1 MFKLKGEDL
10 MIIGSQVAEHIFLY
24 DHGVELFGA
33 IVTLLAFLLTFANI
47 KRTDERLEKD
57 EKKRNIKTLKMIDLS
72 THKERMSIQQ
82 WALMF
87 KMESDVITQEKY
99 NILFSNYNI
108 NFETGNKKAFIIGEI
123 ANKYKVSD
131 LEVELTH
138 YLEIIKDNL
147 NNNHVNLSLQSL
159 ERVTE
164 KISYLNEAISYS
176 KWFSDT
182 ETICNII
189 IAETRLP
196 IESQREIEKI
206 YKAYKTFNNLLA
218 DSSKGLID

>member
-1 MFKLKGEDL
+1 
-10 MIIGSQVAEHIFLY
+10 
-24 DHGVELFGA
+24 
-33 IVTLLAFLLTFANI
+33 
-47 KRTDERLEKD
+47 
-57 EKKRNIKTLKMIDLS
+57 MIDLS

>member
-1 MFKLKGEDL
+1 MKGEDL
-10 MIIGSQVAEHIFLY
+10 MIIGSQVAEHSFWY
-24 DHGVELFGA
+24 NHGVELFGA
-33 IVTLLAFLLTFANI
+33 IVTLLAFLLTFTNI
-47 KRTDERLEKD
+47 KRTDKRLEKD

-87 KMESDVITQEKY
+87 KMENDVITQKKY
-99 NILFSNYNI
+99 NILFSNYNV
-108 NFETGNKKAFIIGEI
+108 NFETENKKAFIIGEI
-123 ANKYKVSD
+123 ANKYKISD

-159 ERVTE
+159 KRITE
-164 KISYLNEAISYS
+164 KISYLNEAINYS

-182 ETICNII
+182 EALITCVLSLIGLLGIILNIELKNI
-189 IAETRLP
+189 
-196 IESQREIEKI
+196 K
-206 YKAYKTFNNLLA
+206 K
-218 DSSKGLID
+218 

>member
-10 MIIGSQVAEHIFLY
+10 MIIGSQVAEHSFWY
-24 DHGVELFGA
+24 NHGVELFGA
-33 IVTLLAFLLTFANI
+33 IVTLLAFLLTFTNI
-47 KRTDERLEKD
+47 KRTDKRLEKD

-87 KMESDVITQEKY
+87 KMENDVITQKKY
-99 NILFSNYNI
+99 NILFSNYNV
-108 NFETGNKKAFIIGEI
+108 NFETENKKAFIIGEI
-123 ANKYKVSD
+123 ANKYKISD

-147 NNNHVNLSLQSL
+147 NNYHVNLSLQSL
-159 ERVTE
+159 KRITE
-164 KISYLNEAISYS
+164 KISYLNEAINYS

-182 ETICNII
+182 EALITCVLSLIGLLGIILNIELKNI
-189 IAETRLP
+189 
-196 IESQREIEKI
+196 K
-206 YKAYKTFNNLLA
+206 K
-218 DSSKGLID
+218 

>member
-1 MFKLKGEDL
+1 
-10 MIIGSQVAEHIFLY
+10 MIIGSQVAEHSFWY
-24 DHGVELFGA
+24 NHGVELFGA
-33 IVTLLAFLLTFANI
+33 IVTLLAFLLTFTNI
-47 KRTDERLEKD
+47 KRTDKRLEKD

-87 KMESDVITQEKY
+87 KMENDVITQKKY
-99 NILFSNYNI
+99 NILFSNYNV
-108 NFETGNKKAFIIGEI
+108 NFETENKKAFIIGEI
-123 ANKYKVSD
+123 ANKYKISD

-159 ERVTE
+159 KRITE
-164 KISYLNEAISYS
+164 KISYLNEAINYS

-182 ETICNII
+182 EALITCVLSLIGLLGIILNIELKNI
-189 IAETRLP
+189 
-196 IESQREIEKI
+196 K
-206 YKAYKTFNNLLA
+206 K
-218 DSSKGLID
+218 

>member
-10 MIIGSQVAEHIFLY
+10 MIIGSQVAEHSFWY
-24 DHGVELFGA
+24 NHGVELFGA
-33 IVTLLAFLLTFANI
+33 IVTLLAFLLTFTNI
-47 KRTDERLEKD
+47 KRTDKRLEKD

-87 KMESDVITQEKY
+87 KMENDVITQKKY
-99 NILFSNYNI
+99 NILFSNYNV
-108 NFETGNKKAFIIGEI
+108 NFETENKKAFIIGEI
-123 ANKYKVSD
+123 ANKYKISD

-159 ERVTE
+159 KRITE
-164 KISYLNEAISYS
+164 KISYLNEAINYS

-182 ETICNII
+182 EALITCVLSLIGLLGIILNIELKNI
-189 IAETRLP
+189 
-196 IESQREIEKI
+196 K
-206 YKAYKTFNNLLA
+206 K
-218 DSSKGLID
+218 

>member
-10 MIIGSQVAEHIFLY
+10 MIIGSQVAKHSFWY

-33 IVTLLAFLLTFANI
+33 IVTLLAFLLTFTNI
-47 KRTDERLEKD
+47 KRTDKRLEKD

-87 KMESDVITQEKY
+87 KMENDVITQEKY

-108 NFETGNKKAFIIGEI
+108 NFETENKKAFIIGEI
-123 ANKYKVSD
+123 ANKYKISD

-159 ERVTE
+159 ERITE
-164 KISYLNEAISYS
+164 KISYLNEAINYS

-182 ETICNII
+182 EAICNII
-189 IAETRLP
+189 IADTKLP
-196 IESQREIEKI
+196 IESQSEIEKI
-206 YKAYKTFNNLLA
+206 YKEYKKFNNLLT

>member
-1 MFKLKGEDL
+1 
-10 MIIGSQVAEHIFLY
+10 MIIGSQVAKHSFWY

-33 IVTLLAFLLTFANI
+33 IVTLLAFLLTFTNI
-47 KRTDERLEKD
+47 KRTDKRLEKD

-87 KMESDVITQEKY
+87 KMENDVITQEKY

-108 NFETGNKKAFIIGEI
+108 NFETENKKAFIIGEI
-123 ANKYKVSD
+123 ANKYKISD

-159 ERVTE
+159 ERITE
-164 KISYLNEAISYS
+164 KISYLNEAINYS

-182 ETICNII
+182 EAICNII
-189 IAETRLP
+189 IADTKLP
-196 IESQREIEKI
+196 IESQSEIEKI
-206 YKAYKTFNNLLA
+206 YKEYKKFNNLLT

>member
-1 MFKLKGEDL
+1 MKGEDL
-10 MIIGSQVAEHIFLY
+10 MIIGSQVAEHSFWY
-24 DHGVELFGA
+24 NHGVELFGA
-33 IVTLLAFLLTFANI
+33 IVTLLAFLLTFTNI
-47 KRTDERLEKD
+47 KRTDKRLEKD

-87 KMESDVITQEKY
+87 KMENDVITQKKY
-99 NILFSNYNI
+99 NILFSNYKV
-108 NFETGNKKAFIIGEI
+108 NFETENKKAFIIGEI
-123 ANKYKVSD
+123 ANKYKISD

-159 ERVTE
+159 KRITE
-164 KISYLNEAISYS
+164 KISYLNEAINYS

-182 ETICNII
+182 EALITCVLSLIGLLGIILNIELKNI
-189 IAETRLP
+189 
-196 IESQREIEKI
+196 K
-206 YKAYKTFNNLLA
+206 K
-218 DSSKGLID
+218 

>member
-1 MFKLKGEDL
+1 M
-10 MIIGSQVAEHIFLY
+10 SQVAEHSFWY
-24 DHGVELFGA
+24 NHGVELFGA
-33 IVTLLAFLLTFANI
+33 IVTLLAFLLTFTNI
-47 KRTDERLEKD
+47 KRTDKRLEKD

-87 KMESDVITQEKY
+87 KMENDVITQKKY
-99 NILFSNYNI
+99 NILFSNYNV
-108 NFETGNKKAFIIGEI
+108 NFETENKKAFIIGEI
-123 ANKYKVSD
+123 ANKYKISD

-159 ERVTE
+159 KRITE
-164 KISYLNEAISYS
+164 KISYLNEAINYS

-182 ETICNII
+182 EALITCVLSLIGLLGIILNIELKNI
-189 IAETRLP
+189 
-196 IESQREIEKI
+196 K
-206 YKAYKTFNNLLA
+206 K
-218 DSSKGLID
+218 

>member
-1 MFKLKGEDL
+1 
-10 MIIGSQVAEHIFLY
+10 MIIESQVSEHSFLY

-47 KRTDERLEKD
+47 KRTDKRLEKD

-72 THKERMSIQQ
+72 THKERMSIKQ
-82 WALMF
+82 WAVTF
-87 KMESDVITQEKY
+87 RMERNVITQKKY
-99 NILFSNYNI
+99 NILFSNYNM
-108 NFETGNKKAFIIGEI
+108 NFETENKKAFIVGEI
-123 ANKYKVSD
+123 ANKYKIRD

-164 KISYLNEAISYS
+164 KISYLNEAINYS
-176 KWFSDT
+176 KWFGDT
-182 ETICNII
+182 EVICNII
-189 IAETRLP
+189 IADTRLP
-196 IESQREIEKI
+196 IESQSEIEKT
-206 YKAYKTFNNLLA
+206 YKAYKKFNNLLEA
-218 DSSKGLID
+218 SSKGLID

>member
-1 MFKLKGEDL
+1 
-10 MIIGSQVAEHIFLY
+10 MIIGSQVAEHSFWY

-33 IVTLLAFLLTFANI
+33 IVTLLAFLLTFTNI
-47 KRTDERLEKD
+47 KRTDKRLEKD

-87 KMESDVITQEKY
+87 KMENDVITQKKY
-99 NILFSNYNI
+99 NILFSNYNV
-108 NFETGNKKAFIIGEI
+108 NFETENKKAFIIGEI
-123 ANKYKVSD
+123 ANKYKISD

-159 ERVTE
+159 ERITE
-164 KISYLNEAISYS
+164 KISYLNEAINYS

-182 ETICNII
+182 EAIYNII
-189 IAETRLP
+189 IADTRFP
-196 IESQREIEKI
+196 IESQREIEKL
-206 YKAYKTFNNLLA
+206 YKAYKKFNNLLA

>member
-10 MIIGSQVAEHIFLY
+10 MIIGSQVAEHSFWY
-24 DHGVELFGA
+24 NHGVELFGA
-33 IVTLLAFLLTFANI
+33 IVTLLAFLLTFTNI
-47 KRTDERLEKD
+47 KRTDKRLEKD

-87 KMESDVITQEKY
+87 KMENDVITQKKY
-99 NILFSNYNI
+99 NILFSNYKV
-108 NFETGNKKAFIIGEI
+108 NFETENKKAFIIGEI
-123 ANKYKVSD
+123 ANKYKISD

-159 ERVTE
+159 KRITE
-164 KISYLNEAISYS
+164 KISYLNEAINYS

-182 ETICNII
+182 EALITCVLSLIGLLGIILNIELKNI
-189 IAETRLP
+189 
-196 IESQREIEKI
+196 K
-206 YKAYKTFNNLLA
+206 K
-218 DSSKGLID
+218 

>member
-1 MFKLKGEDL
+1 
-10 MIIGSQVAEHIFLY
+10 MIIGSQVAKHSFWY

-33 IVTLLAFLLTFANI
+33 IVTLLAFLLTFTNI
-47 KRTDERLEKD
+47 KRTDKRLEKD

-87 KMESDVITQEKY
+87 KMENDVITQEKY

-108 NFETGNKKAFIIGEI
+108 NFETENKKAFIIGEI
-123 ANKYKVSD
+123 ANKYKISD

-159 ERVTE
+159 ERITE
-164 KISYLNEAISYS
+164 KISYLNEAINYS

-182 ETICNII
+182 EAICNII
-189 IAETRLP
+189 IANTKLP
-196 IESQREIEKI
+196 IESQSEIEKI
-206 YKAYKTFNNLLA
+206 YKEYKKFNNLLT